1 MTQRK
6 EPLPVA
12 TMFAVTYP
20 EPQTAEQAM
29 DRIDWAD
36 FDQQIYVI
44 DACWMSAGRD
54 GVEIHPRGHP
64 VGSSA
69 ARWGTTGLMIGLLF
83 ALPVVGLAAGT
94 AIGVHRGKHQ
104 RSQLDEAFVETIESQ
119 VANGGSAVIV
129 LYEDGSHTQQAGKA
143 LAALGGTIFSTTV
156 STEELQRMQQVID
169 EGSK

>member
-1 MTQRK
+1 
-6 EPLPVA
+6 
-12 TMFAVTYP
+12 MFAVVYP
-20 EPQTAEQAM
+20 DPQTAEQAM

-44 DACWMSAGRD
+44 DACWMSAGQD

-83 ALPVVGLAAGT
+83 ALPVVGLATGA

-104 RSQLDEAFVETIESQ
+104 QTQLDDEFVATIKSK

-129 LYEDGSHTQQAGKA
+129 LYEDGSHTQQAGRA
-143 LAALGGTIFSTTV
+143 LAMLGGTVHSTTV
-156 STEELQRMQQVID
+156 PADELERMQQMID
-169 EGSK
+169 EENN